1 MRSLWTRSRAGR
13 LPLAVAATAFGV
25 LIAAVLASAASL
37 PGSNFE
43 IDTDANLKVD
53 GTTPPA
59 LDWANVS
66 EIRKQD
72 TDSGPTDESFGQGT
86 KEDTAIPTVVDGS
99 IPPNKSDLL
108 NFGVHLEGSGTD
120 QTMSLFW
127 HRVQEPQ
134 GTTNM
139 DFEFNKSSTPS
150 ANGVTPVRTAG
161 DLLIQYDLS
170 QGGTNPQLFVSRW
183 VTSGSASQCEAANKV
198 PCWSTKQNLSAAGDA
213 IGSIN
218 TSTIPATESD
228 GLGEVSP
235 RTFGEASL
243 DFDKLAGGSGCVPFG
258 SAYLK
263 SRSSDSFTSALKDFI
278 PPTGLSFSNC
288 GAIKISKV
296 GKDKSQG
303 SGNQPLS
310 GAHFQICTN
319 NGPYNAGN
327 PCTPATGGGD
337 LVTGTD
343 GTVCLDNLTIG
354 TTYFVSE
361 KTAPD
366 GYQKDPDIE
375 SVLVDNG
382 ATCSATPYVGEAR
395 TFENIPLTD
404 LTVKADSQSNG
415 QGTPASGA
423 TQSSIACKPGEPT
436 TGFPGTDIFDS
447 PSPTSGTEDPAE
459 LTATGTNGLAPGV
472 YTCRVFIDP

>member
-1 MRSLWTRSRAGR
+1 MRDLRNRLRKGR
-13 LPLAVAATAFGV
+13 WPLIVAAGAFGV
-25 LIAAVLASAASL
+25 LIVAVLASAASL

-66 EIRKQD
+66 ETRQTD
-72 TDSGPTDESFGQGT
+72 TASGPDDESFGQGT
-86 KEDTAIPTVVDGS
+86 KEDTAVPSVVDGS

-108 NFGVHLEGSGTD
+108 TFGVYHEGSGTN
-120 QTMSLFW
+120 QTLSLFW

-228 GLGEVSP
+228 GLGEISP

-243 DFDKLAGGSGCVPFG
+243 DFDKLAGGTGCTPFG

-278 PPTGLSFSNC
+278 PPTALSFSNC

-303 SGNQPLS
+303 SGNQSLQ
-310 GAHFQICTN
+310 GAEFEVKDPN
-319 NGPYNAGN
+319 
-327 PCTPATGGGD
+327 
-337 LVTGTD
+337 
-343 GTVCLDNLTIG
+343 GTVIN
-354 TTYFVSE
+354 S
-361 KTAPD
+361 
-366 GYQKDPDIE
+366 DPGPPPIRR
-375 SVLVDNG
+375 G
-382 ATCSATPYVGEAR
+382 PRA
-395 TFENIPLTD
+395 
-404 LTVKADSQSNG
+404 
-415 QGTPASGA
+415 
-423 TQSSIACKPGEPT
+423 
-436 TGFPGTDIFDS
+436 
-447 PSPTSGTEDPAE
+447 
-459 LTATGTNGLAPGV
+459 LTARSA
-472 YTCRVFIDP
+472 